1 MIIQANIT
9 KLDLINK
16 VIYCGINWIGL
27 NFCKEN
33 PNYLPLH
40 NSIAGV
46 IPDYSSITE
55 AENGKNSNS
64 LNIHKKAQLVGIF
77 KDDMPQTIISNIVIF
92 NLNIIE
98 LLGKESKVMIE
109 NLRSSVIPD
118 IVKKIKIVKQINISK
133 IEDFEQ
139 CHEYNSVVDYFLFNI
154 SENIQPINELIK
166 QYKLNIPFILSIK
179 NEKLLDKKIVHHML
193 CGFNYNYNINKSL
206 VNKNMSNYL

>member
-1 MIIQANIT
+1 M
-9 KLDLINK
+9 
-16 VIYCGINWIGL
+16 
-27 NFCKEN
+27 
-33 PNYLPLH
+33 
-40 NSIAGV
+40 
-46 IPDYSSITE
+46 
-55 AENGKNSNS
+55 
-64 LNIHKKAQLVGIF
+64 
-77 KDDMPQTIISNIVIF
+77 MPQTIISNIVIF

-206 VNKNMSNYL
+206 VEKK